1 MLRLRLQDGTRSFR
15 SFLLLVYLYGIVTLR
30 WGMSVVGG
38 NSRQE
43 FSDIGQ
49 E

>member
-15 SFLLLVYLYGIVTLR
+15 SFLLLVYLYGIATLQ
-30 WGMSVVGG
+30 WGKSVAGD